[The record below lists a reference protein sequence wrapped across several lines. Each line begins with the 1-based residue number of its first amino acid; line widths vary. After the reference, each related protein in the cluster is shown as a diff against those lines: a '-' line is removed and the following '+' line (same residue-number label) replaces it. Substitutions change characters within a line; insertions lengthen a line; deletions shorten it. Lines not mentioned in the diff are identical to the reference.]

1 MKEIRK
7 EVPKPQPDTR
17 SPHALDRLTLQE
29 DSAIDS
35 PKQLLQRQQLVW
47 GSAQT
52 PVTDVGEGRE
62 QCNPFHTT
70 GVTVSRSKDTVTRTE
85 DHGVNT
91 LSQNKFIAGAD
102 GVVSNVILSET
113 TETNINVIATD
124 NGHNTTRQFPHPT
137 RTVLSQCMNA
147 IRSPTPPKRNKRRS
161 IQISL
166 RTTISTTVKRHKTR
180 CSPITIPGTPPAP
193 YPPKHSNKNP
203 KDTEQELE
211 DIDLYYKALG
221 KFRI

>member
-1 MKEIRK
+1 MKEIRN
-7 EVPKPQPDTR
+7 EVPKQQPDTR

-29 DSAIDS
+29 DSAIDF
-35 PKQLLQRQQLVW
+35 PKQLLQRQKLVW
-47 GSAQT
+47 SFAQT

-70 GVTVSRSKDTVTRTE
+70 GMTVSRPKDTVTRTQ

-91 LSQNKFIAGAD
+91 LSQNKFISGAD

-124 NGHNTTRQFPHPT
+124 NGNDATRQLSHPN
-137 RTVLSQCMNA
+137 RTVLSQCMNT
-147 IRSPTPPKRNKRRS
+147 IRGLTPPKRNKRRA

-166 RTTISTTVKRHKTR
+166 RTTIS
-180 CSPITIPGTPPAP
+180 AP
-193 YPPKHSNKNP
+193 VC
-203 KDTEQELE
+203 
-211 DIDLYYKALG
+211 
-221 KFRI
+221 